1 MKIPFRILS
10 LAVAL
15 GTATALVSCGGGD
28 NNAGPFAFSTAGP
41 ERYARIDRMGQ
52 PAVGTALLSIPPS
65 ILLMF
70 PIGGIAY
77 ELQRF
82 LARFVDHPLA
92 QILLAP
98 GFLVQRITTAEPTDD
113 QVEIALVAL
122 RQALANEA
130 AAPVAVPVT
139 EPSVRTFPSFAAF
152 ATEHGL

>member
-1 MKIPFRILS
+1 VLPLLLPNSSGILTI
-10 LAVAL
+10 LASIA
-15 GTATALVSCGGGD
+15 
-28 NNAGPFAFSTAGP
+28 
-41 ERYARIDRMGQ
+41 I
-52 PAVGTALLSIPPS
+52 SIP
-65 ILLMF
+65 LMF
-70 PIGGIAY
+70 PIAGVAY
-77 ELQRF
+77 ELQRIG
-82 LARFVDHPLA
+82 ARFADHPLA
-92 QILLAP
+92 QIFLAP